1 MTWAP
6 DYLTLAEAKA
16 YLRITDTVDDVELA
30 VAIGA
35 VSRLIDRACNRQ
47 FGNVAL
53 TARTYNRPPL
63 LNDNTGLWE
72 LEIDDVQSSTGMLV
86 NAVAFAS
93 SGSTLLPVNAP
104 ADGQPWTRIATTVWP
119 VLSYPGAPVTNVI
132 TAPWGWTA
140 VPPPVSMAARLQISR
155 LGFRRDSPQGI
166 AGSPDQGAAIRMLS
180 KLDPDVIKLLGVV
193 RRRRR
198 AA

>member
-1 MTWAP
+1 MPWAP

-16 YLRITDTVDDVELA
+16 YLGITDTVDDAELA
-30 VAIGA
+30 VSISA

-47 FGNVAL
+47 FGSVAV
-53 TARTYNRPPL
+53 TARTYRRPPL
-63 LNDNTGLWE
+63 LNTNTGLWE
-72 LEIDDVQSSTGMLV
+72 LEVDDVQSSTGLLV
-86 NAVAFAS
+86 NGVAYAS
-93 SGSTLLPVNAP
+93 SGATLLPDNAP

-119 VLSYPGAPVTNVI
+119 ILSYPGAPVTNVI

-140 VPPPVSMAARLQISR
+140 FPAPVPMAARLQMAR
-155 LGFRRDSPQGI
+155 LGFRRGSPQGV
-166 AGSPDQGAAIRMLS
+166 AGSPEQGSEIRMLS

>member
-16 YLRITDTVDDVELA
+16 YLGITDTVDDVELA
-30 VAIGA
+30 VAISA

-47 FGNVAL
+47 FGSVAL
-53 TARTYNRPPL
+53 TARTYRRAPL
-63 LNDNTGLWE
+63 LNDQTGLWE
-72 LEIDDVQSSTGMLV
+72 LEIDDVQSATGLLV
-86 NAVAFAS
+86 NSVAYAS
-93 SGSTLLPVNAP
+93 SGATLLPDNAP
-104 ADGQPWTRIATTVWP
+104 ADGVPWTRIATTVWP
-119 VLSYPGAPVTNVI
+119 IASFPGAPVSNVI

-140 VPPPVSMAARLQISR
+140 FPAPVTMASRLQISR
-155 LGFRRDSPQGI
+155 LNWRRGSPQGV
-166 AGSPDQGAAIRMLS
+166 AGSPEQGSEMRMLS